1 VTWWTTAPAIV
12 AESLVGVPD
21 PLLTA
26 LQTGPPASPAAVAC
40 SLVRS
45 LAPPEHSDPSPTWLL
60 QEQVSSFRR
69 ALAAVRRYRG
79 AVLADPLGSGKT
91 YVSLAVARAINRGS
105 TACLVPASLLAQWE
119 ATARRLG
126 VGVTLAS
133 HQQVS
138 RGQLP
143 ADTCG
148 LVVIDES
155 HHFRNPHTR
164 RYQHLAPWLV
174 GRPALLVTAT
184 PIVNRIEDLAHQLL
198 LAVRDDALAL
208 DGIVSLKTILTE
220 GCPAPALGQLV
231 IERELAIDQRPVRIQ
246 RISQPTAPE
255 RETITRLIEPLR
267 ELRLSRCEPI
277 AALIRS
283 VLLRAAGSSPAAYA
297 GGLRRYRKL
306 LLHARD
312 AWEVGRSMDRAA
324 LRHFTGE
331 LADQLVWW
339 ELLPG
344 TEYET
349 DLVLDDL
356 SQLESLIR
364 VAETATRG
372 EDPKLNRLRQIL
384 RDGTPTLVFSCSR
397 DTVRYIREGLA
408 DLGLAWCTGEYSG
421 IGRTVLARREVLAWF
436 HEPTTS
442 TLAPRHLIV
451 TDVAAEGLDL
461 QRAARVIH
469 YDLPWTPMRLE
480 QREGRSMRYG
490 SSYSEVEAVR
500 FAAPAV
506 LERSLRI
513 EAALARKAK
522 LPARAG
528 LGPDGRH
535 LWRWRSTLVEQLG
548 SGEARAAVAFL
559 PAASHRGLLAG
570 FALYRSGE
578 PVCLSA
584 TVLWLEPNGK
594 WTEQPET
601 VTDRLRTAATEP
613 RISPANDDDLRRWLA
628 HLVLPIRERL
638 ALTRGR
644 RWIKP
649 DPSAAAR
656 HLASRLQGMVRDAGR
671 RHNRCGLEQL
681 EHALG
686 FVAGGHTAGE
696 AALIER
702 LAKASDR
709 EISLTLGSLPA
720 GTVHW
725 DGLEV
730 RLSGLIIFDTAQPGT
745 AGLASPECLDCK
757 PLSSTST
764 EP

>member
-1 VTWWTTAPAIV
+1 VTWWTAPPAIV

-26 LQTGPPASPAAVAC
+26 LQTGAPASPAAIAC

-45 LAPPEHSDPSPTWLL
+45 LAPLEHSDPPPTWLL
-60 QEQVSSFRR
+60 PEQVGSFRR
-69 ALAAVRRYRG
+69 ALAAVRHYGG
-79 AVLADPLGSGKT
+79 AVLADPVGTGKT
-91 YVSLAVARAINRGS
+91 YVALAVAHAINHGP

-119 ATARRLG
+119 ATARTLG
-126 VGVTLAS
+126 VPVTLAS

-143 ADTCG
+143 ADTGG

-164 RYQHLAPWLV
+164 RYHHLAPWLV
-174 GRPALLVTAT
+174 GRPILLVTAT
-184 PIVNRIEDLAHQLL
+184 PIVNRVEDLVHQLL
-198 LAVRDDALAL
+198 LAVREDVLAL
-208 DGIVSLKTILTE
+208 DGIVSLKTILPE
-220 GCPAPALGQLV
+220 GCPAPAVGQLV
-231 IERELAIDQRPVRIQ
+231 IERELVTDQRPARIQ
-246 RISQPTAPE
+246 RISQPTTSE
-255 RETITRLIEPLR
+255 RESVARLIEPLYR
-267 ELRLSRCEPI
+267 LRLSRCEPI

-283 VLLRAAGSSPAAYA
+283 VLLRAAGSSPAAYG
-297 GGLRRYRKL
+297 GGLHRYRKL

-312 AWEVGRSMDRAA
+312 ARKVGRSMDRAA

-344 TEYET
+344 TESDS

-356 SQLESLIR
+356 SRLENLIEL
-364 VAETATRG
+364 AETATRD
-372 EDPKLNRLRQIL
+372 EDLKLSRLRQIL

-397 DTVRYIREGLA
+397 DTVRYIRERLA
-408 DLGLAWCTGEYSG
+408 DLSLAWCTGEYSG
-421 IGRTVLARREVLAWF
+421 IGRTVLPRREVLAWF
-436 HEPTTS
+436 REPTTT

-500 FAAPAV
+500 FAAPPV
-506 LERSLRI
+506 LESSLRM
-513 EAALARKAK
+513 EATLARKAR
-522 LPARAG
+522 LPAKAG
-528 LGPDGRH
+528 LGPEGHR
-535 LWRWRSTLVEQLG
+535 LWRWRSTLMERFG
-548 SGEARAAVAFL
+548 SGEARAGVAL
-559 PAASHRGLLAG
+559 IPSASNRGLLAG
-570 FALYRSGE
+570 FGLYRSDE

-584 TVLWLEPNGK
+584 TVLWLEPNGR
-594 WTEQPET
+594 WTENPET
-601 VTDRLRTAATEP
+601 ITDRLRTAAAEL
-613 RISPANDDDLRRWLA
+613 RIWPANDDDLRQWLA
-628 HLVLPIRERL
+628 HLALPIRERL
-638 ALTRGR
+638 AVTRGR

-656 HLASRLQGMVRDAGR
+656 HLASRLQGMVRDAAR
-671 RHNRCGLEQL
+671 RHNRTRLEQL
-681 EHALG
+681 ERALA

-696 AALIER
+696 ADLVET
-702 LAKASDR
+702 LAKGTDR
-709 EISLTLGSLPA
+709 DISVAVGRLPA
-720 GTVHW
+720 GTVRW
-725 DGLEV
+725 DSLEV
-730 RLSGLIIFDTAQPGT
+730 RLTGLIIFGTAQAGT

>member
-1 VTWWTTAPAIV
+1 MTWWTAAPAIV

-26 LQTGPPASPAAVAC
+26 LQTGPPASPATVAC

-45 LAPPEHSDPSPTWLL
+45 FAPPEHSDPPATWLL
-60 QEQVSSFRR
+60 PEQIGSFRR

-79 AVLADPLGSGKT
+79 AVLADPVGSGKT
-91 YVSLAVARAINRGS
+91 YVSLAVARAMNHGS

-119 ATARRLG
+119 ATARKLG
-126 VGVTLAS
+126 VPVTLAS

-143 ADTCG
+143 EDTCG

-155 HHFRNPHTR
+155 HHFRNPRTR
-164 RYQHLAPWLV
+164 RYQHLAPWLLR
-174 GRPALLVTAT
+174 RPALLVTAT
-184 PIVNRIEDLAHQLL
+184 PVVNRVEDLAHQLL

-220 GCPAPALGQLV
+220 GCPAPALGNLV
-231 IERELAIDQRPVRIQ
+231 VERELVTDPRPARIQ
-246 RISQPTAPE
+246 RISQPTPLE
-255 RETITRLIEPLR
+255 REAVTRLIEPLR
-267 ELRLSRCEPI
+267 RLRLSRCVPI

-283 VLLRAAGSSPAAYA
+283 VLLRAAGSSPAAYG
-297 GGLRRYRKL
+297 GGLCRYRKL

-312 AWEVGRSMDRAA
+312 AWKVGRSMDRTA

-331 LADQLVWW
+331 LGDQLVWW

-344 TEYET
+344 TESET

-356 SQLESLIR
+356 SQLENLIR
-364 VAETATRG
+364 VTETATRD
-372 EDPKLNRLRQIL
+372 EDPKLSRLRQIL

-397 DTVRYIREGLA
+397 DTVRYIRERLA
-408 DLGLAWCTGEYSG
+408 DLRLAWCTGEHSG
-421 IGRTVLARREVLAWF
+421 VGRTVLPRREVLAWF
-436 HEPTTS
+436 REPTTS

-490 SSYSEVEAVR
+490 SSYPEVEVVR

-506 LERSLRI
+506 LEKSLRV

-528 LGPDGRH
+528 LGPEGHH
-535 LWRWRSTLVEQLG
+535 LWRWRSTLVGQLG
-548 SGEARAAVAFL
+548 TGEARAGVACL

-570 FALYRSGE
+570 FALYRSDE

-584 TVLWLEPNGK
+584 TVLWLESNGK
-594 WTEQPET
+594 WTEHPDT
-601 VTDRLRTAATEP
+601 VTDRLRTAAAE
-613 RISPANDDDLRRWLA
+613 RCISPANDDDLRRWLA

-638 ALTRGR
+638 ALTRRR

-656 HLASRLQGMVRDAGR
+656 HLASRLQGMVRDAAR
-671 RHNRCGLEQL
+671 RHDRSGLEQL
-681 EHALG
+681 ERALG

-696 AALIER
+696 AALVET
-702 LAKASDR
+702 LARAKDR
-709 EISLTLGSLPA
+709 EVSLALGRLPA
-720 GTVHW
+720 GTVRW

-730 RLSGLIIFDTAQPGT
+730 RLTGLIIFGPAQAGT
-745 AGLASPECLDCK
+745 AELASPECLDCK
-757 PLSSTST
+757 PPSSTST